1 MRLLVSLRAA
11 DEVAAALAGG
21 ADIIDAK
28 EPAHGS
34 LGPVSPDVLRA
45 ISSRVPSSVPF
56 SIALGDFTDTVA
68 VEDAVSIAGRTRQQ
82 GPLYLKLGFAGEP
95 SAEAVSTLIGVA
107 HRAAHPAPGAVVVP
121 VAYADS
127 VNAGSPLPE
136 DILSAAV
143 GAAARA
149 FLVDTYTKDGCGLLD
164 WLDPERLR
172 SLARRARAAS
182 MVFGLAGS
190 LDLGAVE
197 QVAGLADV
205 VGVRGA
211 ACRGGRGGT
220 VDTAL
225 VRSLRER
232 LEAGA
237 ASGRVSDRWQRPAR
251 ASTDR

>member
-34 LGPVSPDVLRA
+34 LGPVAPAVLHA

-56 SIALGDFTDTVA
+56 SIALGDFTDPAA
-68 VEDAVSIAGRTRQQ
+68 VTHAVRAARRIRRH
-82 GPLYLKLGFAGEP
+82 GPVYLKLGFAGER
-95 SAEAVSTLIGVA
+95 SVAGVSTLISAA
-107 HRAAHPAPGAVVVP
+107 HREAHPAPHAVVVP

-127 VNAGSPLPE
+127 VNACSPAPE
-136 DILSAAV
+136 DMLSAAV
-143 GAAARA
+143 RAAAGA
-149 FLVDTYTKDGCGLLD
+149 FLVDTYKKDGRGLLD
-164 WLDPERLR
+164 WLDRDRLR
-172 SLARRARAAS
+172 SLAQRARAAS
-182 MVFGLAGS
+182 VVFALAGS
-190 LDLGAVE
+190 LDLEAIE

-211 ACRGGRGGT
+211 ACRGGRAGR
-220 VDTAL
+220 VDAAL

-232 LEAGA
+232 FEAGLHPA
-237 ASGRVSDRWQRPAR
+237 AVAV
-251 ASTDR
+251 

>member
-21 ADIIDAK
+21 ANIIDAK

-34 LGPVSPDVLRA
+34 LGPVDPAVLQA

-56 SIALGDFTDTVA
+56 SIALGDFTDPAA
-68 VEDAVSIAGRTRQQ
+68 VPRAVRAACRVRRH
-82 GPLYLKLGFAGEP
+82 GPMYLKLGFAGER
-95 SAEAVSTLIGVA
+95 SAAGVSTLISA
-107 HRAAHPAPGAVVVP
+107 ALREAHPAPRAVIVP

-127 VNAGSPLPE
+127 VNASSLPPE
-136 DILSAAV
+136 DTLSAAIR
-143 GAAARA
+143 AAAGA
-149 FLVDTYTKDGCGLLD
+149 FLVDTYNKDGRRLLD
-164 WLDPERLR
+164 WVDLDRLR
-172 SLARRARAAS
+172 SLAQRARAAS

-190 LDLGAVE
+190 LDLEAVE

-211 ACRGGRGGT
+211 ACRGGRAGT
-220 VDTAL
+220 VDAAL

-232 LEAGA
+232 LEAGP
-237 ASGRVSDRWQRPAR
+237 RPA
-251 ASTDR
+251 AVAV